1 MKKQEETK
9 KSSRPLDADRR
20 EEGMEKYLMKT
31 IVGILVAAGLLF
43 AGYIAAK
50 LANED
55 VDNMIKK
62 TRWTQEIIG
71 AH

>member
-9 KSSRPLDADRR
+9 KSSRHLDADRR

-43 AGYIAAK
+43 TGYTAAK

-62 TRWTQEIIG
+62 TRWTQEIIA